1 MKDLTNFVREAD
13 EEVSKGYN
21 GQNVSVYASAFAIAR
36 FCISLCKGTINDE
49 RKITRKDKVY
59 DDNN

>member
-36 FCISLCKGTINDE
+36 FCISLCKGTIDDE
-49 RKITRKDKVY
+49 RNITSKYNVY
-59 DDNN
+59 VDND